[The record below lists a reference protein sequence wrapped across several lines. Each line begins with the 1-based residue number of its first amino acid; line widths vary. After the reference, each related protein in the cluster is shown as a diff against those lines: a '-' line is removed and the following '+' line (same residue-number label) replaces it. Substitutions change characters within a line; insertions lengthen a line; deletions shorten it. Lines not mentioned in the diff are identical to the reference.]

1 MDESLYEDPARLRR
15 RKEWEIRRAGTERR
29 APADPM
35 ATKDYSPIVF
45 PDAAGMRHAAL
56 VVAGRFVGRPDA
68 VEGTRTVL
76 DMLAIPQIMREGG
89 DGRTV
94 PVQKGPVRFGEGS
107 KEAPK
112 FDAFSDEGEHQPL
125 PRRPRPPRQP
135 RRGPP
140 VKHRQPLP
148 WAEGDLDDQ

>member
-1 MDESLYEDPARLRR
+1 MDDNLYEDPARLRR

-45 PDAAGMRHAAL
+45 PGAEGMRHAAL

-68 VEGTRTVL
+68 VEATRTVL
-76 DMLAIPQIMREGG
+76 EMLAIPQILREGG

-107 KEAPK
+107 KDAPK
-112 FDAFSDEGEHQPL
+112 FDAFSDEGENQPL
-125 PRRPRPPRQP
+125 PRRVRQP
-135 RRGPP
+135 RRGAPA
-140 VKHRQPLP
+140 KHRSKLP
-148 WAEGDLDDQ
+148 WADGDLDD